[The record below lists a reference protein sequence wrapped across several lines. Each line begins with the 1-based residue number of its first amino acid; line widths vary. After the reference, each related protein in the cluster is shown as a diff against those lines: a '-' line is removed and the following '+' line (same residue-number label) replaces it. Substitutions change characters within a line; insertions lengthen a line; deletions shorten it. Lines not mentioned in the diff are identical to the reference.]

1 MRWLQ
6 KTALLVEKIKKKR
19 FPLKKSGAAR

>member
-1 MRWLQ
+1 VSGHQ

-19 FPLKKSGAAR
+19 FPLKKTGAAR